1 MNSFSFFYIFCF
13 YSTIFSTIYTD
24 FQLSLKISFFA
35 LNLGILLC
43 FLILLVIS
51 SSLACI
57 ALRSQFQ
64 LFFSLLFWTSF
75 FTEDEALSVAFCLLV
90 CVLCFFFFL
99 GFMSV
104 WVHLFFSLVMIS
116 NTRVLRGFINVSIVI
131 ICLDY
136 FAFCFN
142 SSAFSSSADCLL
154 VFF

>member
-43 FLILLVIS
+43 FLILLVIP

-90 CVLCFFFFL
+90 CVLCFFFL
-99 GFMSV
+99 S
-104 WVHLFFSLVMIS
+104 WVYECM
-116 NTRVLRGFINVSIVI
+116 
-131 ICLDY
+131 
-136 FAFCFN
+136 
-142 SSAFSSSADCLL
+142 SAFVFLSRHDFKHSRSAWFHKRFDCNYLSRLL
-154 VFF
+154 CILFQ